1 LEQDNL
7 PKFGADTNE
16 YLPSLKDGA
25 KIVFKIL
32 TAPEKYES
40 LYGEKIRLEI
50 RVDGN
55 NDKSSN
61 IKLYH
66 KYTVSSSATCWRAL
80 EKAWGKAEEAN
91 EIRFLAMT
99 WRLIAKEITLADGE
113 TRTIYIL
120 EAIDGAGNQDNEDE

>member
-1 LEQDNL
+1 M
-7 PKFGADTNE
+7 
-16 YLPSLKDGA
+16 PSLKDGA
-25 KIVFKIL
+25 KVEFKIL

-40 LYGEKIRLEI
+40 LYGEKIRLDI
-50 RVDGN
+50 RVDGT
-55 NDKSSN
+55 NDKALDV
-61 IKLYH
+61 KLFH

-80 EKAWGKAEEAN
+80 EQAWRVAGDKVGELEAN

-99 WRLIAKEITLADGE
+99 WRLRAKKITLADGE